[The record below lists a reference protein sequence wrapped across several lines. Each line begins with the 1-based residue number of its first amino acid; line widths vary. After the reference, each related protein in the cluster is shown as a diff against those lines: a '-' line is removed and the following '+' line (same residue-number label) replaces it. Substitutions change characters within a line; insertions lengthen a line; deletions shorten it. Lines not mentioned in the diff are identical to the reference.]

1 MATLQDLLKRN
12 MTKIND
18 TNFAWRNFVKDFRN
32 TILATAK
39 MIELTPYNEMIFR
52 YRLRDLLY
60 EAKLPEDI
68 AWIIIWMND
77 LKTETEFKS
86 RDILLIPDYN
96 ELLRI
101 RNLYDGSQTVT

>member
-12 MTKIND
+12 LTKIND
-18 TNFAWRNFVKDFRN
+18 TSFSWRNFVKDFRN
-32 TILATAK
+32 TILSTASV
-39 MIELTPYNEMIFR
+39 IELTPYYEIIFR

-68 AWIIIWMND
+68 AWIVIWMNN
-77 LKTETEFKS
+77 LKTEADFKYQE
-86 RDILLIPDYN
+86 RILIPDYN

-101 RNLYDGSQTVT
+101 RNLFDGSRTTS

>member
-18 TNFAWRNFVKDFRN
+18 PSFAWRNFLKDFRN
-32 TILATAK
+32 TILSTAK
-39 MIELTPYNEMIFR
+39 MIELTSYHEMIFR

-68 AWIIIWMND
+68 AWVVVWMND
-77 LKTETEFKS
+77 LKTEAEFKF
-86 RDILLIPDYN
+86 RDFIYIPDYN
-96 ELLRI
+96 ELTRI